1 MAFLGQQMVGQVV
14 EAMDRLVG
22 MGDGRRCLRCG
33 GLASRTAGVL
43 ISIVV
48 VQSICTPQIVFN
60 VGDGGGETHDQ
71 AIYMYVMYVCV

>member
-1 MAFLGQQMVGQVV
+1 MVGQVV

-22 MGDGRRCLRCG
+22 MGDGRRWLRCG
-33 GLASRTAGVL
+33 GLASRTTGVL

-60 VGDGGGETHDQ
+60 VGDGGGEVHGAGRVLFSVNWGQKDPKS
-71 AIYMYVMYVCV
+71 